1 MRGSDIVQE
10 QLFTVKQL
18 DDFVPAKH
26 PMRPIKVI
34 VDRGLKRMDRVFAAM
49 YDDGLRGG
57 RPSIAPEKLVRA
69 MLLQIFYSI
78 RSERQ
83 LMEQIQYNM
92 LFRWFVGLSM
102 DDDVWVPTVFTK
114 NRERLMDHD
123 VVVSLFNE
131 IVEIADDEG
140 WLSNEHFSVDGTLI
154 QAWASHKSFVRK
166 GGGDDDDEDGAN
178 FRGEKRS
185 NETHQ
190 SKTDPDARLYRK
202 GKTAS
207 ELRFMGHALNDN
219 RHGLVVNACATQADG
234 YAERDAAKDMIGDAR
249 QANPEGKLT
258 LGADKG
264 YDAREFVDA
273 LGEQKVT
280 PHIAQNTSGRRS
292 AVPDAVAESE
302 DYAISI
308 SKRKV
313 IEQVFGWAKQIGHIR
328 QVMLRGLKRVDQLFV
343 LTMTAYNLVRMRT
356 LGEMRPLTG

>member
-1 MRGSDIVQE
+1 MRGADIVQE

-18 DDFVPAKH
+18 EDFVPAKH
-26 PMRPIKVI
+26 PMRPIKAI
-34 VDRGLKRMDRVFAAM
+34 VNKALKRMDRLFAAM
-49 YDDGLRGG
+49 YDDGVRGG

-92 LFRWFVGLSM
+92 LFRWFIGLSM
-102 DDDVWVPTVFTK
+102 DDRVWVPTVFSK
-114 NRERLMDHD
+114 NRERLMEHD
-123 VVVSLFNE
+123 VVVALFNE
-131 IVEIADDEG
+131 IVEMADDEG

-166 GGGDDDDEDGAN
+166 DGRDDDDEDGGS

-219 RHGLVVNACATQADG
+219 RYGLVVNASVTQADG

-249 QANPEGKLT
+249 QANPKAELT

-264 YDAREFVDA
+264 YDAKEFVGA
-273 LGEQKVT
+273 LDELKVA

-292 AVPDAVAESE
+292 AVPDTVAESE
-302 DYAISI
+302 GYAISI
-308 SKRKV
+308 RKRKI
-313 IEQVFGWAKQIGHIR
+313 IEQVFGWAKQIGRIR
-328 QVMLRGLKRVDQLFV
+328 QVMVRGLKRVDQVFV
-343 LTMTAYNLVRMRT
+343 LNMVAYNLVRMRT
-356 LGEMRPLTG
+356 LGEVRPAAG